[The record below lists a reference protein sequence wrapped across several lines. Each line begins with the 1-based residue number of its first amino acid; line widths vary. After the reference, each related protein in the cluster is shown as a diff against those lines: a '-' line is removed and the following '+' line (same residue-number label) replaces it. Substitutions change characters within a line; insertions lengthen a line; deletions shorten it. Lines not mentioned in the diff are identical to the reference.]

1 MCLAEPQCS
10 VTPGKSGLP
19 SSRCVGNSGEATRI
33 NRIVSRER
41 QRIVHVVRA
50 SQASALVQKIGVLA
64 CSQRPDFPSSSRR
77 ANDIRQAA
85 VISHGRLPFTL
96 R

>member
-1 MCLAEPQCS
+1 MRFAEPLRS
-10 VTPGKSGLP
+10 VSPGKSGLP
-19 SSRCVGNSGEATRI
+19 SSRYVGNSGEAMQIT
-33 NRIVSRER
+33 RIVSRER

-50 SQASALVQKIGVLA
+50 SQPSARVQKCGVSV
-64 CSQRPDFPSSSRR
+64 CSRDPAFPSSSRR

-85 VISHGRLPFTL
+85 AWRPLVAPL